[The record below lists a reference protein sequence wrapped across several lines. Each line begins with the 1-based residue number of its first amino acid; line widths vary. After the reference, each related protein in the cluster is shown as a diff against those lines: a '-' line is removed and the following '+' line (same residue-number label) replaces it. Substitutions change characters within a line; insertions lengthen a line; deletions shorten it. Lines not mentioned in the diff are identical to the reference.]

1 MSVISSCGII
11 TPVYYATEGS
21 SVLEL
26 LQTSSAD
33 LVGLIIFFFP
43 GTLDNLNTCYH
54 CGVGFFV

>member
-43 GTLDNLNTCYH
+43 WDSA
-54 CGVGFFV
+54 